1 MLRLIDSSSVTLL
14 GGALDH
20 IFSLFYF
27 LVKFRLFGDRSASA
41 FLVFSFSRRRM
52 PFATDICF
60 RCAKRGH
67 RSSSCGRI
75 HEGFGS
81 KSQMFKGEKS
91 THHSGINPVNQS
103 SHDTAGV
110 FEDIIKVDDMFSP
123 THELESGTLDPDSIP
138 LSVKGRLKAH
148 VRFGERINATPFII
162 ECIRELQDTFL
173 PYSLN
178 SRI

>member
-1 MLRLIDSSSVTLL
+1 MIALLPRFLFFPFHAVECLLRQT
-14 GGALDH
+14 
-20 IFSLFYF
+20 
-27 LVKFRLFGDRSASA
+27 SASDVQKEA
-41 FLVFSFSRRRM
+41 TGVLVAGEFTKDLD
-52 PFATDICF
+52 PQ
-60 RCAKRGH
+60 AK
-67 RSSSCGRI
+67 C
-75 HEGFGS
+75 S
-81 KSQMFKGEKS
+81 KEKS